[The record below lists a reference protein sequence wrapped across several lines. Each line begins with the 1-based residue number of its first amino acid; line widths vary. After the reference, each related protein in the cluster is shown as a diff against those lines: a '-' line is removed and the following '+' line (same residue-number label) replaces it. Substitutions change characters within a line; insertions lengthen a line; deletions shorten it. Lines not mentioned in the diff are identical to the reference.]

1 MATHAVVD
9 SGAARQYIVVMDAGD
24 SALDELLAF
33 AREHRLRTASFTAIG
48 AFSDCT
54 LAFYDVEA
62 KQYLDNPVS
71 QQSEVVSL
79 TGNVVRTEE
88 GDWQVHAHAVV
99 ALRDGATRG
108 GHLRR
113 AVVRPKLE
121 AVVTETTHRLTRR
134 FDPDSGLAFIDLGS
148 GDAIVDPDP
157 LRHGLAPGTG
167 GS

>member
-33 AREHRLRTASFTAIG
+33 AREHRLQTASFTAIG

-54 LAFYDVEA
+54 LAFYDVDAE
-62 KQYLDNPVS
+62 QYVDNPVS
-71 QQSEVVSL
+71 QQSEVASL

-88 GDWQVHAHAVV
+88 GDWQLHAHAVV
-99 ALRDGATRG
+99 ALRDGTTRG

-121 AVVTETTHRLTRR
+121 AVVIETTH
-134 FDPDSGLAFIDLGS
+134 P
-148 GDAIVDPDP
+148 VDPAFQP
-157 LRHGLAPGTG
+157 
-167 GS
+167 